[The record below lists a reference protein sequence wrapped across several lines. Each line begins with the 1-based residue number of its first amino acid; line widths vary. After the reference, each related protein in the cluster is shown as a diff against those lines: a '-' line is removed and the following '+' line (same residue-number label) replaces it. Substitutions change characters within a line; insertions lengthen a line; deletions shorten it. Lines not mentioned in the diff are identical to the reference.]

1 MVDRFIG
8 SGRFKEGGFL
18 ATHKQDFNSHV
29 DGGDFRHTANNIN
42 MDPIITAYGGFFNG
56 TTVQDTLD
64 KIASFTFSS
73 GQGFVTIGDGYDTAN
88 PPNYIVGSNP
98 TPTLNNAFTEAFNNP
113 RLRQGGIILV
123 KAGTYKLNNVVIVP
137 PGITIMGEGRGT
149 IIIGH
154 TSEQP
159 MFLIKQST
167 EFPSVGSTTP
177 ISSFNS
183 IDQNKI
189 IDLILGDN
197 TDNYITSGGSPIPTM
212 TTVPMIL
219 METGANLSCE
229 RVTFLG
235 KYNIDSVLSPKPAS
249 YAVIGT
255 TVGSTNGTYLKLNNC
270 YIDGF
275 GIGIEFTPSGLNYGD
290 TNHLII
296 ENCRARIFG
305 KNNTDPENNCL
316 AYFTTSNASFTNNY
330 ILFND
335 VTPGNPICFVKNTN
349 SLLNKIPKV
358 IILNNYGGR
367 ISGLQN
373 VNIFYDY
380 DVVNADAEFVITGNT
395 ISNLA
400 QNQWYLTIGGGYL
413 STAYGDIN
421 GINAVDFAI
430 QYMQGY
436 YTTVYINAGSYDVK
450 LTDNPGSSNDR
461 KFKLIGIKNGNLY
474 PTLKLDL
481 DSGCF
486 NDNYSLKTLYLVDE
500 LKSIQFISTNS
511 AAPNYCSIT
520 LMYTDTINTANGQ
533 IKVEDCSFTDVLL
546 QVYDVGSGS
555 IDPITSKSTSNS
567 ISINNCQFLQSYDFS
582 NDYLSLVLPQADI
595 VTVKD
600 CTFRGAGYV
609 GGIGDISTGCQDNP
623 SKVTIENCTMDAT
636 NFFFNSIR
644 TTSPA
649 NRNNYFI
656 INGTQIDLK
665 IKNCNITANSY
676 LNFTN
681 YTIDSTLLSSALV
694 QSYIDITAN
703 SVSIENSLF
712 NGPEQT
718 FTEYGVNFALPTV
731 KINANYS
738 LFIDKCKFMGGAL
751 PLQIIG
757 FDSTFLTKGTACKII
772 NSSFRGDN
780 DGKSLCLLHFDVGAY
795 NSINKDNYEISLII
809 DNCEFNSLNT
819 DGPAY
824 PPKDYNNNYL
834 AGACL
839 ALYAYGWNVSLSNN
853 IIKSYAMPTDR
864 SYIINNASALYINT
878 YTAPYTGGSDG
889 IAPAKILL
897 NNNQISLQNGYDFNG
912 IDTDKNTDLVF
923 TCYLKSNIINVNNNT
938 IEMNNYLTNYDY
950 PTSATYNYAGHLYLD
965 AKNLLSTSLDNSS
978 CLVSNNIF
986 LKNFDGFNNSIL
998 KHNSI
1003 YVESTYDTTKGLIV
1017 DNIFSSPYLN
1027 SLSFPA
1033 PGGIDNPSNTDLIYI
1048 NNFLTEWTAERN
1060 KNQTLSS
1067 TIPFAGNIIRGTY
1080 KDMGFGN
1087 YYSGND
1093 ISGNDIIKTTLSSA
1107 PFTVVQINSAI
1118 QPSLTETN
1126 SSAGLSVYFNQATY
1140 SLNPSYEHYL
1150 EWRIPLMEIIPY
1162 GSYIFDIQTSAQ
1174 ASSAIAGG
1182 ESIDVELSLI
1192 DKSTSGID
1200 YASVSLTSTAATPI
1214 SLTSLSKKYIA
1225 NNNQS
1230 MLKIYINFDITT
1242 TNILTLDPITIKYR
1256 W

>member
-56 TTVQDTLD
+56 TTVQDTLN

-88 PPNYIVGSNP
+88 PPNYIVGSDP

-197 TDNYITSGGSPIPTM
+197 TDNYITSGGNPIPTM

-275 GIGIEFTPSGLNYGD
+275 GIGVEFTPSGLNYGD

-335 VTPGNPICFVKNTN
+335 VTPGNPICFVKNAN
-349 SLLNKIPKV
+349 SLLNKIPRV
-358 IILNNYGGR
+358 IISNNYGGR

-373 VNIFYDY
+373 VSIFYDY
-380 DVVNADAEFVITGNT
+380 DITNADTEFVIAGNT
-395 ISNLA
+395 LSNKP
-400 QNQWYLTIGGGYL
+400 QNEWYLTIGGGYL
-413 STAYGDIN
+413 STSYGDIN

-450 LTDNPGSSNDR
+450 LADNPNSSGDR
-461 KFKLIGIKNGNLY
+461 KFKLIGIKDGYLY

-481 DSGCF
+481 DSGCLS
-486 NDNYSLKTLYLVDE
+486 DNYSLKTLYLVNE
-500 LKSIQFISTNS
+500 LKSIQFVSTNNTT
-511 AAPNYCSIT
+511 PNYCSIT
-520 LMYTDTINTANGQ
+520 LMYTDIVNTANGQ
-533 IKVEDCSFTDVLL
+533 IKVEDCSFTNVLL

-555 IDPITSKSTSNS
+555 IDPVTGKSTSNS

-582 NDYLSLVLPQADI
+582 NDYLKLVLPQADI

-600 CTFRGAGYV
+600 CTFKGAGYV
-609 GGIGDISTGCQDNP
+609 GGIGDISTGCQNNP
-623 SKVTIENCTMDAT
+623 SKVTIENCIMDLT
-636 NFFFNSIR
+636 NDGGNSIR
-644 TTSPA
+644 TKSPS
-649 NRNNYFI
+649 NRNAYFI
-656 INGTQIDLK
+656 INGTKIDLK
-665 IKNCNITANSY
+665 IKNCNITANAD
-676 LNFTN
+676 LGFTSN
-681 YTIDSTLLSSALV
+681 IIDSTLLSNGWV
-694 QSYIDITAN
+694 QSFIDITAN
-703 SVSIENSLF
+703 SVSIDDSLF
-712 NGPEQT
+712 NGPDQA
-718 FTEYGVNFALPTV
+718 FTEYSIDFALPTV
-731 KINANYS
+731 KIDANYS

-751 PLQIIG
+751 PLQILG
-757 FDSTFLTKGTACKII
+757 SDLPSLRKGSVHKIT
-772 NSSFRGDN
+772 NSSFRGN
-780 DGKSLCLLHFDVGAY
+780 IGGRSLCLLHFDGYAY
-795 NSINKDNYEISLII
+795 NSIDEDNYEVSLLI
-809 DNCEFNSLNT
+809 DGCEFNALNKN
-819 DGPAY
+819 GPAY
-824 PPKDYNNNYL
+824 PPKDYNNNYSI
-834 AGACL
+834 GGCV
-839 ALYAYGWNVSLSNN
+839 ALYAYGRNVTFSNN
-853 IIKSYAMPTDR
+853 IIKAYAMPTDR
-864 SYIINNASALYINT
+864 SGFINKASALYINT
-878 YTAPYTGGSDG
+878 YTAPYVGGFSDG
-889 IAPAKILL
+889 EAPGKILL
-897 NNNQISLQNGYDFNG
+897 NNNQISLENGYDFIG
-912 IDTDKNTDLVF
+912 IDTDKDTDLAF
-923 TCYLKSNIINVNNNT
+923 TCYLKSNIINVNNNI
-938 IEMNNYLTNYDY
+938 IEMNNYLINYNY
-950 PTSATYNYAGHLYLD
+950 PSSATYNYAGHLYLD
-965 AKNLLSTSLDNSS
+965 AKDLSPTSFNNSS

-986 LKNFDGFNNSIL
+986 TKKIDGFNNSIL
-998 KHNSI
+998 KHCSI
-1003 YVESTYDTTKGLIV
+1003 LIEPLLFNTSQGLIV
-1017 DNIFSSPYLN
+1017 DNIFTSPYLN
-1027 SLSFPA
+1027 DNYFIDLENSNNTSLIL
-1033 PGGIDNPSNTDLIYI
+1033 IDETNLPNYI
-1048 NNFLTEWTAERN
+1048 AERN
-1060 KNQTLSS
+1060 KNQTVTTFIS
-1067 TIPFAGNIIRGTY
+1067 PFSGHHIRGL
-1080 KDMGFGN
+1080 DGNVFPFGPFVI
-1087 YYSGND
+1087 GELT
-1093 ISGNDIIKTTLSSA
+1093 GRDIIFPFTSSNDSLLQIEYNLTYLKSNPDIKIYYKA
-1107 PFTVVQINSAI
+1107 PASIAPPQPKDVYNWQISLNTILPENVKIIYVESNASSNSAVTALGEVAIMSLQIADENTNYIVGTPFTVSFTDTLNKQITITYPGLINNKKNPTI
-1118 QPSLTETN
+1118 RVLCEFLSLV
-1126 SSAGLSVYFNQATY
+1126 AGLTITI
-1140 SLNPSYEHYL
+1140 NP
-1150 EWRIPLMEIIPY
+1150 II
-1162 GSYIFDIQTSAQ
+1162 
-1174 ASSAIAGG
+1174 
-1182 ESIDVELSLI
+1182 
-1192 DKSTSGID
+1192 
-1200 YASVSLTSTAATPI
+1200 
-1214 SLTSLSKKYIA
+1214 
-1225 NNNQS
+1225 
-1230 MLKIYINFDITT
+1230 
-1242 TNILTLDPITIKYR
+1242 IKYR